1 MTYESDM
8 ETLAEWLHG
17 FVMLDEDK
25 QAKLWISE
33 PESEKDWWKGK
44 AHALLL
50 FLDSK
55 GVRVL
60 DEDQT
65 YLPPG
70 FHNGDM
76 LDRTA
81 DLIRRIDKEDGFARV
96 KRLPGVEG

>member
-1 MTYESDM
+1 MITEEELRLWLINNPCQYDEYAS
-8 ETLAEWLHG
+8 AEQLEKWQ
-17 FVMLDEDK
+17 LDH
-25 QAKLWISE
+25 
-33 PESEKDWWKGK
+33 